1 VAVKVLILEDNPVAR
16 SFLCRVVRESFS
28 DAITITEAG
37 DLETARRHISL
48 TGGAQGLHG
57 VDPFKL
63 ILVDLELPDGNGMEL
78 LAALTQY
85 PATKIVT
92 TLYSDDDHL
101 FPALQCGAD
110 GYLLKEDRF
119 EVLVEEL
126 QKIVRGQPPLSP
138 AIARRLLTH
147 FRHGTGLGGSDAA
160 PDSGFSSPAFSTSK
174 PVPIEKAPDHERL
187 TPRESEVL
195 TYLSKG
201 FTIKEI
207 ASLMGIKWFTV
218 NDHIKSIYKKLNVSS
233 RAEAAVLA
241 SKQGLV

>member
-1 VAVKVLILEDNPVAR
+1 MAVKVLILEDNPVAR

-28 DAITITEAG
+28 DTIVITEAG

-48 TGGAQGLHG
+48 TGGPRGLHG

-78 LAALTQY
+78 LTELAQY

-101 FPALQCGAD
+101 FPALQRGAD

-147 FRHGTGLGGSDAA
+147 FRHSPGGGEGQA
-160 PDSGFSSPAFSTSK
+160 PDSGFAPISGFQTSR
-174 PVPIEKAPDHERL
+174 PVPIEKPLDHERL